1 MVKCICERILCHCE
15 EALEAAAVVTPAAV
29 HPEVCC
35 AALFPVLLPCTEAIV
50 VHEQKMSEKKKDINL
65 REELVWQP
73 LRLNNA
79 QK

>member
-1 MVKCICERILCHCE
+1 MIPEV
-15 EALEAAAVVTPAAV
+15 V
-29 HPEVCC
+29 HPQTFC
-35 AALFPVLLPCTEAIV
+35 AALFAVTLLLPCTEELI
-50 VHEQKMSEKKKDINL
+50 VHEQKMGEKKKDINS